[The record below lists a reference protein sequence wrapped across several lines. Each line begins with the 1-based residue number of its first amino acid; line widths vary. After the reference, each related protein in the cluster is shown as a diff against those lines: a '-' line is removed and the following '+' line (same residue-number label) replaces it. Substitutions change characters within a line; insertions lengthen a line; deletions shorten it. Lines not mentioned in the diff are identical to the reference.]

1 MFDLH
6 MLVELPAAEIP
17 PYADKFFFT
26 LQTRGI
32 IPVLAHPER
41 HPEII
46 RNPAILQDWI
56 TKGVLA
62 QVNAPSITGR
72 LGERIRKSAEVL
84 LANNM
89 VHCIGSDAHGMRTR
103 RPILKEAANK
113 ITALLGQEQVRSICQ
128 NTGELIIYN
137 QDFDCSPVAIIAKT
151 KQPRGLAGWLS
162 GLWI

>member
-46 RNPAILQDWI
+46 KNPAILQAWI
-56 TKGVLA
+56 DKGV
-62 QVNAPSITGR
+62 NTT
-72 LGERIRKSAEVL
+72 IRCVYPLFCYVSK
-84 LANNM
+84 
-89 VHCIGSDAHGMRTR
+89 
-103 RPILKEAANK
+103 
-113 ITALLGQEQVRSICQ
+113 GQHIFGWCQ
-128 NTGELIIYN
+128 FLVV
-137 QDFDCSPVAIIAKT
+137 FS
-151 KQPRGLAGWLS
+151 
-162 GLWI
+162 